1 MSAPDYAKYTLDE
14 VKKALAGLDEDA
26 DYEKIKKLEA
36 QKMFLRVERHS
47 QMTCATHKKF
57 SAFRNRRP
65 SAATKARRAKVA
77 RAKDRKDQAK
87 ID

>member
-47 QMTCATHKKF
+47 QMKLKRGKDVRLLGNRCGVFTQSVGMTH
-57 SAFRNRRP
+57 P
-65 SAATKARRAKVA
+65 YRALFFPK
-77 RAKDRKDQAK
+77 
-87 ID
+87 